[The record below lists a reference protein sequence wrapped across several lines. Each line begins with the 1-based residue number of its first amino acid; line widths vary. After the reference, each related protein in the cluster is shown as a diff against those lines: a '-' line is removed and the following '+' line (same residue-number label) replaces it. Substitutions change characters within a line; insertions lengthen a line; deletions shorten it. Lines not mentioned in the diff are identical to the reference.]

1 MADIKHR
8 IGIMGGTFD
17 PIHMGHLIL
26 GEKAYEQFRLEKV
39 LFMPSGN
46 PPHKRNRQG
55 RATDEER
62 VEMVR
67 RAITGNPHFELSLT
81 EMHENGYTYT
91 YHTLEM
97 LKEKNPD
104 TDYYFII
111 GADSLYDF
119 DTWREPER
127 ICRNCIL
134 VTAVRN
140 HSTIAELEAEMNRLS
155 LKYNGTFLTLNTT
168 NLDVSSEMLRNWI
181 SEDKSVRYY
190 IPDPVIEY
198 IRENQIY
205 SLAEKKDLP
214 MAEYDFIKMQKKLAK
229 YLDEDRYEHTL
240 GVMFTCAALAM
251 VHDCDLI
258 TAQTAGLLHDC
269 AKCIPN
275 KKKLKMCSQHHI
287 SVSEFE
293 QEHPFLL
300 HAKLGA
306 YVAKAKYDV
315 TDENILSAIT
325 WHTTGKP
332 EMTLLEKIV
341 YIADYIEPKR
351 DKAPNLAIVRK
362 LAFQDLDECMYKIL
376 ADTLAYLEEN
386 PKDID
391 NATKDAFLYYRDLH
405 VKRQS

>member
-67 RAITGNPHFELSLT
+67 RAITGNPHFE
-81 EMHENGYTYT
+81 
-91 YHTLEM
+91 LEM

-205 SLAEKKDLP
+205 SLAEKK
-214 MAEYDFIKMQKKLAK
+214 
-229 YLDEDRYEHTL
+229 
-240 GVMFTCAALAM
+240 G
-251 VHDCDLI
+251 
-258 TAQTAGLLHDC
+258 
-269 AKCIPN
+269 
-275 KKKLKMCSQHHI
+275 
-287 SVSEFE
+287 
-293 QEHPFLL
+293 
-300 HAKLGA
+300 
-306 YVAKAKYDV
+306 
-315 TDENILSAIT
+315 
-325 WHTTGKP
+325 
-332 EMTLLEKIV
+332 
-341 YIADYIEPKR
+341 
-351 DKAPNLAIVRK
+351 
-362 LAFQDLDECMYKIL
+362 
-376 ADTLAYLEEN
+376 
-386 PKDID
+386 
-391 NATKDAFLYYRDLH
+391 
-405 VKRQS
+405 